1 MVVENSKFVYTFRGL
16 SLRNYKTAETSV
28 PVRTLLSKVLSIS
41 ILKLNALNMIKKIAR
56 ETFMPH

>member
-28 PVRTLLSKVLSIS
+28 PVRTLMSKVLSIS
-41 ILKLNALNMIKKIAR
+41 ILKLNALYIIKK
-56 ETFMPH
+56 